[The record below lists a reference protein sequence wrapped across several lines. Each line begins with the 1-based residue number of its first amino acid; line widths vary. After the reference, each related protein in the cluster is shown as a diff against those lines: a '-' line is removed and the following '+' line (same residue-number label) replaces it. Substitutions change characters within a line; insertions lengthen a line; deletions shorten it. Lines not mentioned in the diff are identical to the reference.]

1 MAKRADGLAML
12 RFSIRDLLWLTIVVS
27 LLLAM
32 WHQRRDYFHRL
43 DIAHRHASAVRQE
56 VLKAQSNE
64 QEYAIL
70 IDPSVLEPHLVEVDW
85 EVATKDVP

>member
-1 MAKRADGLAML
+1 M
-12 RFSIRDLLWLTIVVS
+12 RFTIRDLLWLTVVTA

-32 WHQRRDYFHRL
+32 WHQRRDYLQRL
-43 DIAHRHASAVRQE
+43 DIAHRHASAVRVE

-64 QEYAIL
+64 REYAML
-70 IDPSVLEPHLVEVDW
+70 TDPSVLEPHVLQVDW